1 MDKDSFEELESLRD
15 LARPFLCRRDFT
27 GTGWS
32 PEGSWWNAA
41 YSNTTV
47 MLLYQ
52 ADEQSAIY
60 RENKLT
66 GTHLGSSHLEAVRA
80 V

>member
-47 MLLYQ
+47 MLLNQ
-52 ADEQSAIY
+52 DEHY

-66 GTHLGSSHLEAVRA
+66 GTHLGSSPLEAVRA